1 MSLAGKSAENLL
13 SHHWNPWRCQLETMS
28 MSLQLVVARGTA
40 RSFLSGNAAAGYGDV
55 ILLRR
60 LLLAEGDHLLAA
72 DLLLMAI
79 AMNPTPAEISAFGKA
94 L

>member
-1 MSLAGKSAENLL
+1 
-13 SHHWNPWRCQLETMS
+13 MS

-60 LLLAEGDHLLAA
+60 LLLAEGDYLLAA

-79 AMNPTPAEISAFGKA
+79 AMNPTPAEIAAFGDA
-94 L
+94 I

>member
-1 MSLAGKSAENLL
+1 
-13 SHHWNPWRCQLETMS
+13 MS

-60 LLLAEGDHLLAA
+60 LLLAEGDYLLAA

-79 AMNPTPAEISAFGKA
+79 AMNPTPAGIAAFGDA
-94 L
+94 I

>member
-1 MSLAGKSAENLL
+1 
-13 SHHWNPWRCQLETMS
+13 MS

-40 RSFLSGNAAAGYGDV
+40 RGLLSGNAAADYGDV
-55 ILLRR
+55 IQLSR
-60 LLLAEGDHLLAA
+60 LLLAEGDQLLAA
-72 DLLLMAI
+72 DLVLLAI

>member
-1 MSLAGKSAENLL
+1 
-13 SHHWNPWRCQLETMS
+13 MS

-40 RSFLSGNAAAGYGDV
+40 RGLLSGNAAADYGDV
-55 ILLRR
+55 IQLRR
-60 LLLAEGDHLLAA
+60 LLLAEGDQLLAA
-72 DLLLMAI
+72 ELLLLAI

>member
-1 MSLAGKSAENLL
+1 
-13 SHHWNPWRCQLETMS
+13 MS

-72 DLLLMAI
+72 DLLLMALDR
-79 AMNPTPAEISAFGKA
+79 PSEQTCR
-94 L
+94 